1 MNFIEQPLKAN
12 ENDEIKA
19 PKQKVD
25 GINAEYDNFYQRVK
39 YVFSI
44 ANDNEFNAATSLVE
58 APDIEGDNGRE
69 KLTNISE
76 GLYIG
81 MVANHP
87 VGLIL
92 HDTGRDSQDL
102 LIKGLQ
108 WFPKAKFVVAVGI
121 CYGFESNKE
130 KPQLGDV
137 IISDRIIDLGSYK
150 VTPEKL
156 IKRGIDLPIT
166 NELKS
171 IFCRRP
177 NQETHFQVATSRSA
191 KHIVGA
197 IVSGTLLVNDP
208 GMKKKIEEE
217 VRQEACG
224 GEMEGG
230 ELLRL
235 QLHGITIPKEDL
247 KRDIQVIVIKAV
259 SDFAD
264 GSKNDDWQ
272 FIGAQAAIHYVTIK
286 MKEQSGQL

>member
-1 MNFIEQPLKAN
+1 MNFIEQPLKSN

-19 PKQKVD
+19 PKQMVD
-25 GINAEYDNFYQRVK
+25 GINAKYDNFYLRVK

-81 MVANHP
+81 MVAKHP

-92 HDTGRDSQDL
+92 HDTGRNSQDL

-108 WFPKAKFVVAVGI
+108 WFPNAKFVVAVGI
-121 CYGFESNKE
+121 CYGCNKA

-150 VTPEKL
+150 VTPDRL
-156 IKRGIDLPIT
+156 IKKGIDFPIT
-166 NELKS
+166 NDLKS
-171 IFCRRP
+171 IFCRFP
-177 NQETHFQVATSRSA
+177 NRETHFQVSTSRSA

-197 IVSGTLLVNDP
+197 IVSGTVLVDDP
-208 GMKKKIEEE
+208 VMKKKIEEE

-230 ELLRL
+230 ELVRL
-235 QLHGITIPKEDL
+235 QRHGITMPNGGQ

-264 GSKNDDWQ
+264 GTKNDDWQ
-272 FIGAQAAIHYVTIK
+272 FIGAQAAFHYVTIK

>member
-1 MNFIEQPLKAN
+1 MNFIEEPLKAN

-25 GINAEYDNFYQRVK
+25 GINAEYDNFYLRVK

-44 ANDNEFNAATSLVE
+44 ANDNEFNAATSLVK

-76 GLYIG
+76 GVYIG

-87 VGLIL
+87 IGLIL
-92 HDTGRDSQDL
+92 HGTGRDCQRSL
-102 LIKGLQ
+102 SNGLQ
-108 WFPKAKFVVAVGI
+108 LFPNAKHVVAVGV

-130 KPQLGDV
+130 KPRLGDV
-137 IISDRIIDLGSYK
+137 LISNRIIDLGSYK
-150 VTPEKL
+150 VIAER
-156 IKRGIDLPIT
+156 IISRGDDVRMRDEIY
-166 NELKS
+166 S
-171 IFCRRP
+171 VFCRRP
-177 NQETHFQVATSRSA
+177 NQETDFKIATSRSA

-197 IVSGTLLVNDP
+197 FVRGTLLVNDP
-208 GMKKKIEEE
+208 DMKKKIEEE
-217 VRQEACG
+217 VRQDTCG

-235 QLHGITIPKEDL
+235 QRDGITMPNGDQ
-247 KRDIQVIVIKAV
+247 KRDVQVIVIKAV
-259 SDFAD
+259 SDLGD
-264 GSKNDDWQ
+264 GLKKDNWQ
-272 FIGAQAAIHYVTIK
+272 FIGAQAAFHYATIK